1 MPGIS
6 SYRFTHKGVE
16 NPLQGTRCFGQRSRS
31 VEAFR
36 DKQDREQL
44 APDPPPMQSMKI
56 FGGDSFRFALLRS
69 NTKARARE
77 SVGEEAGNLR
87 PRSCSQ
93 DSSAVGIAVGLL
105 NHREVFRMHIQ
116 HRRRRR

>member
-31 VEAFR
+31 VKALR

-44 APDPPPMQSMKI
+44 APDPPPMQSITAPLVAYMTCMTL
-56 FGGDSFRFALLRS
+56 FSFSLPAQDF
-69 NTKARARE
+69 E
-77 SVGEEAGNLR
+77 SQ
-87 PRSCSQ
+87 P
-93 DSSAVGIAVGLL
+93 
-105 NHREVFRMHIQ
+105 
-116 HRRRRR
+116 